1 MFDHLEIRV
10 LPPGPRFPAQVRFW
24 VNGEDL
30 VEEAVGGSGPYA
42 GRGPYVA
49 DALPAAG
56 PSPLRATGEARRLEL
71 GEPDC
76 TGDCCGILAVLVQ
89 RFGEI
94 VQWSDW
100 EVPWAAHTPAPY
112 PPPELHFDAG
122 QYDAEVARAEADRWW
137 QVYS

>member
-1 MFDHLEIRV
+1 MFDRLEIRV
-10 LPPGPRFPAQVRFW
+10 LPPGPRFPAQLRFW
-24 VNGEDL
+24 VNGEDV
-30 VEEAVGGSGPYA
+30 VEETVGEG
-42 GRGPYVA
+42 GRGPYAA
-49 DALPAAG
+49 DALPASR

-76 TGDCCGILAVLVQ
+76 TGGCCGFLTVVVQ

-100 EVPWAAHTPAPY
+100 EVPWAAHTEMPY
-112 PPPELHFDAG
+112 PPPELHFDAS
-122 QYDAEVARAEADRWW
+122 QYDAEVTRAEADRWW

>member
-1 MFDHLEIRV
+1 MFDHLEIKV
-10 LPPGPRFPAQVRFW
+10 LPPGRFPAQVRFW
-24 VNGEDL
+24 VNGEDV
-30 VEEAVGGSGPYA
+30 VEVAVGDG
-42 GRGPYVA
+42 GRGPYAA
-49 DALPAAG
+49 DALPADL

-76 TGDCCGILAVLVQ
+76 TGDCCGFLAVVVQ

-100 EVPWAAHTPAPY
+100 EVPWAVHSPMPY
-112 PPPELHFDAG
+112 PPPELHFDAS